1 MVISQLRDVRS
12 TAKAFATAQ
21 NTASRDML
29 KWSSSEE
36 NHAIQ
41 ETFVHLSELNSL
53 WTDVQK
59 DFTGEMFTECRVM
72 SGQTSGLC
80 FRSHLEEISFTK
92 YINFMPLVSKTSC
105 NGDWVECL

>member
-21 NTASRDML
+21 NTASHDML

-36 NHAIQ
+36 NPAIQ
-41 ETFVHLSELNSL
+41 DTFAQLSELNAL

-59 DFTGEMFTECRVM
+59 DFTGEIFTECRVM
-72 SGQTSGLC
+72 SEQTSGLC
-80 FRSHLEEISFTK
+80 FRSHLEETGFIK
-92 YINFMPLVSKTSC
+92 HINSLPLVSKASC
-105 NGDWVECL
+105 KGD